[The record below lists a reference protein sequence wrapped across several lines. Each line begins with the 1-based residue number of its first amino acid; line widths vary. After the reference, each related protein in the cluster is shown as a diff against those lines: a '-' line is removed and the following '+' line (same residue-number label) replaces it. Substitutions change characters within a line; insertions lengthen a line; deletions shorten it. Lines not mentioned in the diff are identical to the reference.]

1 MSGGDPGRSLLA
13 GLRVVELGGRRAVAV
28 PELGAGTD
36 EVLGELARDP
46 VNPGRGPTGP
56 GR

>member
-1 MSGGDPGRSLLA
+1 MSGGEPGLSSLA

-28 PELGAGTD
+28 PELGADTD
-36 EVLGELARDP
+36 EVLGERARDP